1 MRSGIS
7 GYNSSLLLILDN
19 ISRLIQLNE
28 EETTYFL
35 SLLKTKIY
43 PKKSFVVQEG
53 LVCKHN
59 FFVNRGCLRTY
70 FLDHSGLEH
79 NVQFSIENWWA
90 GDMYSF
96 LTEQPARFN
105 VVTLEETEL
114 MLIEKKELEQLY
126 LKVPKFERFFR
137 LLLQN
142 AFISLQERVL
152 SNLSESAEERYLK
165 FRKKYPLIDS
175 RVPQN
180 QVASYLGITPESL
193 SRIRKKLARK

>member
-1 MRSGIS
+1 M
-7 GYNSSLLLILDN
+7 LILEN
-19 ISRLIQLNE
+19 ISRLIHLTKDE
-28 EETTYFL
+28 KDFFL
-35 SLLKTKIY
+35 GLLQTKVY

-53 LVCKHN
+53 MVCKHN

-70 FLDHSGLEH
+70 YLDPTGLEH

-114 MLIEKKELEQLY
+114 MLIEKKDLELLY
-126 LKVPKFERFFR
+126 EKVPKFERFFR

-142 AFISLQERVL
+142 AFVALQERVL

-165 FRKKYPLIDS
+165 FREKYPLIDR

-193 SRIRKKLARK
+193 SRIRKKLTRK